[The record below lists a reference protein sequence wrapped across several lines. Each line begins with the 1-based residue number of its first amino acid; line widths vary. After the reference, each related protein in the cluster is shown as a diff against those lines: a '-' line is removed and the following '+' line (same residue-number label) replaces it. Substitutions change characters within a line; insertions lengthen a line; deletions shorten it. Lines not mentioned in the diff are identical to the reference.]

1 MRPVFQPSPED
12 WPYLRRLGWTILA
25 AAAIVVIW
33 RASNMLLLAFGSVLA
48 VMFGSAARMF
58 QRLGLRNWRAALVLG
73 TLLVLALFG
82 LIAYLLVVQFGSE
95 ISAMLG
101 NLPETIASVERRLA
115 TTKVGAAIVQ
125 ATHAAFGGSAIAD
138 RLGSVVVGG
147 GEILVNF
154 FIVMVGAMFI
164 AADPRPYRSAIV
176 MLTPPPGRAA
186 MEHALG
192 EVSAALRLWLKAKL
206 LAMVAMTIVISGALW
221 IAGLKSWAAL
231 GLLGG
236 LSEFVPYVGP
246 TVAMVPAVGLAAAAG
261 GNVLWHTVVAYLF
274 VRIVEAYALTPGLTR
289 SVVKIPPALTMFVIL
304 GVGAVFGIYGVF
316 FAGGAAGRRV
326 RPASRAL
333 LAGHFG
339 RGHRRFA
346 RRGAGL
352 AQVVCEAS
360 HASAEPQLPAGPR
373 TVQPRGPAATSPM
386 CVTSSPASSS
396 SATTSLASS
405 GGTARTMPM
414 PQLKVRAIS
423 PGAMLPCRWRN
434 AISPGCSHAPAS
446 ITACAPSGSTRGIFS
461 SKPPPVMC
469 ASASILP
476 PRTTRQQRA
485 NVDPR
490 RLHQR
495 VEQAARR
502 N

>member
-1 MRPVFQPSPED
+1 
-12 WPYLRRLGWTILA
+12 
-25 AAAIVVIW
+25 
-33 RASNMLLLAFGSVLA
+33 MLLLAFGSVLGA
-48 VMFGSAARMF
+48 VMFRSAARMF

-101 NLPETIASVERRLA
+101 NLPGTIASVERGLA

-125 ATHAAFGGSAIAD
+125 ATHAAFGGSAIVD

-164 AADPRPYRSAIV
+164 AADPRPYKSAIV

-261 GNVLWHTVVAYLF
+261 GDVLWHTVVAYLF

-289 SVVKIPPALTMFVIL
+289 SVVKIPPALTLFVIL

-316 FAGGAAGRRV
+316 FAG
-326 RPASRAL
+326 AL
-333 LAGHFG
+333 LVVAYVGVRELYLRDTLG
-339 RGHRRFA
+339 EDID
-346 RRGAGL
+346 GL
-352 AQVVCEAS
+352 PDE
-360 HASAEPQLPAGPR
+360 
-373 TVQPRGPAATSPM
+373 VQ
-386 CVTSSPASSS
+386 
-396 SATTSLASS
+396 
-405 GGTARTMPM
+405 
-414 PQLKVRAIS
+414 
-423 PGAMLPCRWRN
+423 
-434 AISPGCSHAPAS
+434 
-446 ITACAPSGSTRGIFS
+446 
-461 SKPPPVMC
+461 
-469 ASASILP
+469 
-476 PRTTRQQRA
+476 
-485 NVDPR
+485 D
-490 RLHQR
+490 
-495 VEQAARR
+495 
-502 N
+502 

>member
-33 RASNMLLLAFGSVLA
+33 RASNMLLLAFGSVLGA
-48 VMFGSAARMF
+48 VMFRSAARMF
-58 QRLGLRNWRAALVLG
+58 QGLGFRNWRAALVLG

-95 ISAMLG
+95 IGAMLG
-101 NLPETIASVERRLA
+101 NLPETIASVERGLA
-115 TTKVGAAIVQ
+115 ITKVGAAIVQ

-154 FIVMVGAMFI
+154 FIIMVGAMFI
-164 AADPRPYRSAIV
+164 AADPRPYRLAIV
-176 MLTPPPGRAA
+176 LLTPPSGRAA
-186 MEHALG
+186 MGHALG

-206 LAMVAMTIVISGALW
+206 LAMVAMTIVIAGALW

-289 SVVKIPPALTMFVIL
+289 SVVKIPPALTLFVIL
-304 GVGAVFGIYGVF
+304 GVGAVFGVYGVF
-316 FAGGAAGRRV
+316 FAG
-326 RPASRAL
+326 AL
-333 LAGHFG
+333 LVVAYVGVRELYLRDTLG
-339 RGHRRFA
+339 EDID
-346 RRGAGL
+346 GL
-352 AQVVCEAS
+352 PDEAQ
-360 HASAEPQLPAGPR
+360 
-373 TVQPRGPAATSPM
+373 
-386 CVTSSPASSS
+386 
-396 SATTSLASS
+396 
-405 GGTARTMPM
+405 
-414 PQLKVRAIS
+414 
-423 PGAMLPCRWRN
+423 
-434 AISPGCSHAPAS
+434 
-446 ITACAPSGSTRGIFS
+446 
-461 SKPPPVMC
+461 
-469 ASASILP
+469 
-476 PRTTRQQRA
+476 
-485 NVDPR
+485 D
-490 RLHQR
+490 
-495 VEQAARR
+495 
-502 N
+502 

>member
-25 AAAIVVIW
+25 AATIVVIW
-33 RASNMLLLAFGSVLA
+33 RASNMLLLAFGSVLGA
-48 VMFGSAARMF
+48 VMFRSAARMI
-58 QRLGLRNWRAALVLG
+58 QRAGLRSHKVALVLG

-101 NLPETIASVERRLA
+101 NLPGTIAAIERGLA
-115 TTKVGAAIVQ
+115 IDADPDQLFRVLLNLVRNAAQALENRPRSDAAIERGLSTTKVGAAVVQ

-147 GEILVNF
+147 GEIVVNF

-164 AADPRPYRSAIV
+164 AADPRPYKSAIV

-206 LAMVAMTIVISGALW
+206 LAMVAMTLVISGALW

-261 GNVLWHTVVAYLF
+261 GDVLWHTVVAYLF

-289 SVVKIPPALTMFVIL
+289 SVVKIPPVLTLFVIL

-316 FAGGAAGRRV
+316 FAG
-326 RPASRAL
+326 AL
-333 LAGHFG
+333 LVVAYVGVRELYLRDTLG
-339 RGHRRFA
+339 EDID
-346 RRGAGL
+346 GL
-352 AQVVCEAS
+352 PDEAQ
-360 HASAEPQLPAGPR
+360 
-373 TVQPRGPAATSPM
+373 
-386 CVTSSPASSS
+386 
-396 SATTSLASS
+396 
-405 GGTARTMPM
+405 
-414 PQLKVRAIS
+414 
-423 PGAMLPCRWRN
+423 
-434 AISPGCSHAPAS
+434 
-446 ITACAPSGSTRGIFS
+446 
-461 SKPPPVMC
+461 
-469 ASASILP
+469 
-476 PRTTRQQRA
+476 
-485 NVDPR
+485 D
-490 RLHQR
+490 
-495 VEQAARR
+495 
-502 N
+502 